1 MDRIR
6 GVKITKRQ
14 NNNGMAKI
22 LKMLVISTGVLGG
35 YMHEPSAGDNQS
47 DGINDALRMIQGY
60 VNKYNTP
67 YFDAQARDLSTI
79 RHAAPSFAKN
89 TCPPSYSAVAH
100 TSLRTHITIIH
111 KKGAGNGTG
120 QFKALWRKD
129 FDEEGFLFFNP
140 KSVDAPRGP
149 FAMKLAQLEQD
160 DNSAAIYNAEIKCFN
175 KKGTY
180 ISSEQSDNGIKK
192 AALMRGVLS
201 FANSAASFA
210 DHRKRDIIKVNND
223 IRDNG
228 FFSDNRY
235 KFRGKDFYKTYRM
248 GGLQFTNIPVFVDVF
263 QLPINTQEKPPYTT
277 LVVLRLVGSNVLK
290 VLISEIIKL
299 QKEYK
304 LAPENKKND
313 AKYKHIKERIY
324 RLRHRLEVL
333 MSYSLA
339 QVYSNP
345 ATHSD
350 NTIGYQN
357 LYDLFD
363 KGQLNVI
370 FGEVP
375 NSLKHFT
382 VKGQKHTVR
391 INTKM
396 R

>member
-6 GVKITKRQ
+6 EVKRTIGR
-14 NNNGMAKI
+14 NNGMAKI
-22 LKMLVISTGVLGG
+22 LKMLVIGAGVLGG
-35 YMHEPSAGDNQS
+35 YMHESSAGANKS
-47 DGINDALRMIQGY
+47 DGINDALRMIQDY

-79 RHAAPSFAKN
+79 RHTAPSFAKN
-89 TCPPSYSAVAH
+89 TCPLSHSAVAH
-100 TSLRTHITIIH
+100 TSLRTHVTIIY
-111 KKGAGNGTG
+111 KKGAGNETG
-120 QFKALWRKD
+120 QFKALWRKG
-129 FDEEGFLFFNP
+129 FDEDGFLFFNP

-149 FAMKLAQLEQD
+149 FAMTLAQLEQD
-160 DNSAAIYNAEIKCFN
+160 DNNTAIYNAEIKCFN
-175 KKGTY
+175 KKGAY
-180 ISSEQSDNGIKK
+180 ISSEKSNNGINK
-192 AALMRGVLS
+192 AELMRGVLS
-201 FANSAASFA
+201 FANTAASFA
-210 DHRKRDIIKVNND
+210 DHRKRDIIKINND

-248 GGLQFTNIPVFVDVF
+248 GKLQFTNVPVFVDVF
-263 QLPINTQEKPPYTT
+263 QLPINTQEKPSYTT
-277 LVVLRLVGSNVLK
+277 LVVLRLVSSDVLK

-304 LAPENKKND
+304 LAPENKK
-313 AKYKHIKERIY
+313 IKEQIY

-350 NTIGYQN
+350 NTIGYQS
-357 LYDLFD
+357 LYNLFD
-363 KGQLNVI
+363 KGQLDVT

-375 NSLKHFT
+375 NSLKKFT

-391 INTKM
+391 INTKI